1 MPFEAKIYRVLVASP
16 SDMPEERQVATD
28 AINEWNSLHAAA
40 ESIVLLPVKW
50 ETHATPQTGVRPQEA
65 INDQLVETSDI
76 LIGMFW
82 TRIGTDTGVAE
93 SGTIEEINQF
103 VASGKPAMLYFS
115 HRPIDPNRIDLK
127 QHKKLREFEAET
139 LKTALVGSFTG
150 LDDLRHTLL
159 RHLLSEVR
167 QLAPARRRTK
177 HIEKKLDEAKK
188 LNEIIHFHQ
197 QHNITPEQYDSY
209 RELLGLKPSRRS
221 RGESDNPVAG
231 LFFDYGGSV
240 SASIN
245 RDEPDEGW
253 SCIVEIVGDN
263 YETKKF
269 EVICIAVA
277 LRFDTAADAIL
288 HGKQLIESF
297 GVACIDER
305 IDEF

>member
-1 MPFEAKIYRVLVASP
+1 MPFEARIYRVLVASP

-40 ESIVLLPVKW
+40 ESVVLLPVKW
-50 ETHATPQTGVRPQEA
+50 ETHATPQTGVRPQQA

-93 SGTIEEINQF
+93 SGTVEEVNQF
-103 VASGKPAMLYFS
+103 VAGGKPAMLYFS

-150 LDDLRHTLL
+150 LDDLRHALL

-167 QLAPARRRTK
+167 QSAPVRRRTR

-209 RELLGLKPSRRS
+209 RELLGLKPSRKS
-221 RGESDNPVAG
+221 RGESDNPVVG
-231 LFFDYGGSV
+231 LFFDYGGVV

-245 RDEPDEGW
+245 RDEPNEGW
-253 SCIVEIVGDN
+253 SCIVEIAGDN

-277 LRFDTAADAIL
+277 LKFDTAADAIL
-288 HGKQLIESF
+288 HGKQLIENF
-297 GVACIDER
+297 GVGCIDER
-305 IDEF
+305 IDEL